1 MTMWKTGNTGIR
13 SGGGMVDTIDLGS
26 IALRCE
32 SSSLSP
38 STKKFQ
44 KSFKKIRIL
53 TLLSLSLSILIN
65 KRVI

>member
-1 MTMWKTGNTGIR
+1 MTMWKTGKTGIR

-38 STKKFQ
+38 STKKL
-44 KSFKKIRIL
+44 KKV
-53 TLLSLSLSILIN
+53 S
-65 KRVI
+65 KRLGS